1 MSIKNKNV
9 ENIKQDLNKEHANHT
24 KGKWYAEEM
33 SATGLA
39 VADKIKQSLDSTKKN
54 LDTIASTEQKD
65 IYNKKRSAL
74 QIDIEK
80 YTKNLGTRDYI
91 RRHSAIINDLAHKI
105 DNTENAAI
113 NIIKQIQTKA
123 ETKQQLDTINKKE
136 WGKNYFNEGKD
147 GSITLTNAVN
157 KPKIH
162 EVLWDEL
169 IKTWQTRKID
179 YSTCRNQSIKT
190 RMEAAIWWSSCYL
203 IKGKDKQWND
213 TFVLQ
218 SRENGTMTILDQRA
232 LIREWVK
239 LTPPWSYTLDDTHK
253 EKVSFKKANYEALFS
268 DLETTQ
274 PKFAKKID
282 TLERWRNNF
291 FELTE
296 KKLNERVKYAKEH
309 GRDLQT
315 KPVSKHTFWIGT
327 MMELHF
333 INGSAKVDKVFM
345 RKDKDFDGDMNLYD
359 MMDRNESEL
368 LTYLTKRIQAK
379 RSETKKF
386 EKKEIIKQ
394 ETTDE
399 MSRELL
405 EQVNHG
411 LWLLEKLSDGLIQ
424 KEGNAVIFS
433 WDKYIRSFKQ
443 AVTNLQH
450 TLAETWELNI
460 EETIQLLTKRYVSY
474 IQDLPENKIYATV
487 IAKYKLLFA
496 DVIQWN
502 KVKAHAALRKL
513 ANATEIIG
521 DSSSAWFLRDEIINT
536 EYEQWD
542 QKHENIEI
550 ENTIYDR
557 HLKNI
562 KKKFELTG
570 NESKDKIIKQNID
583 ALYEQKGKGQ
593 QWILNVLIAQDI
605 LPQWTKLDTDEKLW
619 WKISKWPIRKL
630 CMEMQ
635 EFLKEQTK
643 AEEQFVW
650 ENYKDITA
658 KYRQEL
664 ATLQQKTV
672 ASDSDLARMQEIEL
686 LLLPENQETLEALIE
701 IWNEATKEQIKY
713 QGIAWVLWNNLTKRL
728 AEKWW
733 GFRWTNADILN
744 DSYGLRG
751 RWDFSDENVAMTRA
765 WAKMLAEEMVFM
777 AITAA
782 LIASGIWAGAGAALA
797 TTRIWK
803 RWARWA
809 KAFTKLKNSKKVQKL
824 WKLLDKNKIT
834 RVWKEWAKTM
844 IQAAPWAVTRWS
856 IHQILSTT
864 YRGEWDNNFKT
875 HTVELLKKIGM
886 YSILWAIGKLR
897 MSNRY
902 QQLFESWWSKTLKES
917 WYIWTILMEELGI
930 EGAHR
935 LTNTAFGLKMTE
947 EEIIEGLIYWL
958 AFEWLW
964 LFWRYWKSAKF
975 TIMQGGKWQVK
986 DGNKTTNLDPKVEI
1000 DKAFKE
1006 NVKANIEQQ
1015 FSRYNRNS
1023 DQLKLNN
1030 FNKWYEKQSKYE
1042 LQILQAQE
1050 LLRSINDI
1058 NLTGE
1063 LRVLRDA
1070 WDIVTLSPNDIKRVQ
1085 WIIWAKADTI
1095 RWDKSLNKLASYLDS
1110 KLSGVKNHI
1119 NTPLPISKESS
1130 NIKSQMERS
1139 TKQSNY
1145 AWELLSAMDM
1155 LWKIEDN
1162 WLPDAMK
1169 KLKNADQNNPVR
1181 KNDIIA
1187 LQKELW
1193 ITGRD
1198 IDGVLWPKTLKKL
1211 ETHLHNMNV
1220 NKITKEDFL
1229 ITKGLLRED
1238 AIKNWIG
1245 DKKAFYTEAK
1255 ANGWKLTIDG
1265 VEYMVRQWRDRI
1277 EIATAW
1283 VWWWKKPLS
1292 DLQKSD
1298 LFRKYQEQKVQEFIN
1313 NHPDIKYAKIIDDAV
1328 VNNNKA
1334 KVKQSISI
1342 AEKQLTEIT
1351 IEGVNIPPAVATYFK
1366 NNPISESVAKKL
1378 TPEDIRSIDDF
1389 LTSDA
1394 YKNGA
1399 IVKWNIV
1406 WKNPEEVVKRF
1417 LDDAVAKRVEA
1428 PARVEAKAWDVVKV
1442 VESSWSKKPFDLAKS
1457 ADDIAAQA
1465 FKEVPANTTLAK
1477 SRVKEFGIR
1486 LWKNAIWPSM
1496 KFIADAVTWLRSIE
1510 IKFPSLKDQIAKISK
1525 TLESMRIDRS
1535 IKKINAMQWKN
1546 AQEKINFLEK
1556 FDIDNASNGELI
1568 ALYKM
1573 TWWQWDPL
1581 DWAVVTLK
1589 DWTNTLQTRLKSEI
1603 NDNINTLRKMIPKAQ
1618 TAPKNAI
1625 EQQHR
1630 EITDPKDID
1639 IYLNLAGYGQYDYS
1653 KTGKL
1658 NRFKRELVYE
1668 VEQSPIASK
1677 IDRGKRFD
1685 GSSNTVMYN
1694 KDPYGN
1700 NVFTIMVYD
1709 AFGRSTSQ
1717 SLFFRLEG
1725 LSKNPQKIQEIKEI
1739 TAAYFIK
1746 NFDPEFSQGGHYQ
1759 VAFWKKSELTDPKV
1773 ILEFE
1778 NKIKKALSNTEVKH
1792 TKIERINHD
1801 FRKSPEVK
1809 LLNQEIVIQPKKWE
1823 LFEMSLGNTNYKLYQ
1838 NNAWTMMYVIPW
1850 NPPKQVAL
1858 TIWKEYKIWR
1868 DHLELTGEIKDQ
1880 KISRNHMSIKVDKDG
1895 NISIKDL
1902 NSTNKTH
1909 LRKVHNKENISSWL
1923 EISIQKNR
1931 IEWFNKV
1938 KLSEISKDFVKNFG
1952 QPKHSIDINW
1962 NKLYVTD
1969 ALMYHWRKFLVWYS
1983 NTGELRMFYRS
1994 WSEAEWRSCPWLRIV
2009 YSKLEIDWY
2018 SYETTT
2024 KIESRINTFFDTLET
2039 KTISKDPIEYSY
2051 EYSYKRDGKW
2061 YNRRV

>member
-1 MSIKNKNV
+1 MSIENKSV

-39 VADKIKQSLDSTKKN
+39 VADKIKQSLDSTKN
-54 LDTIASTEQKD
+54 DLDTIASTEQTEQKD

-74 QIDIEK
+74 QADIKE
-80 YTKNLGTRDYI
+80 YTKNLGTRDYM

-105 DNTENAAI
+105 DNTEDEVIKIIEQLKIKDEVKQNIDQI
-113 NIIKQIQTKA
+113 NY
-123 ETKQQLDTINKKE
+123 KKT
-136 WGKNYFNEGKD
+136 YFQENKD
-147 GSITLTNAVN
+147 GSITLTSATNQ
-157 KPKIH
+157 PTIH
-162 EVLWDEL
+162 EVLWTWL
-169 IKTWQTRKID
+169 IKSWQTRKID
-179 YSTCRNQSIKT
+179 YSTCTNQSIKT

-203 IKGKDKQWND
+203 IKGNDKQWND

-274 PKFAKKID
+274 PKFAEKIN
-282 TLERWRNNF
+282 TLEKWSDNF
-291 FELTE
+291 FKRTE
-296 KKLNERVKYAKEH
+296 EKLDYRVKYARDH
-309 GRDLQT
+309 GRELQT
-315 KPVSKHTFWIGT
+315 EPVSKHTFWIGT

-333 INGSAKVDKVFM
+333 INASAKLDKVFM
-345 RKDKDFDGDMNLYD
+345 RKDQDFWGDTNLYD
-359 MMDRNESEL
+359 MMDANETEL
-368 LTYLTKRIQAK
+368 LTYLTKRIQTK
-379 RSETKKF
+379 RSESKKF
-386 EKKEIIKQ
+386 AKKEIINQ
-394 ETTDE
+394 QQAEWLDWET
-399 MSRELL
+399 MQ
-405 EQVNHG
+405 QVDYG

-424 KEGNAVIFS
+424 KEGNNIIYS
-433 WDKYIRSFKQ
+433 WDRAIRSFKQ
-443 AVTNLQH
+443 TIENIQH
-450 TLAETWELNI
+450 TLSETWKLDINA
-460 EETIQLLTKRYVSY
+460 TIQLLTEHYARYIASTKWATAAHATY
-474 IQDLPENKIYATV
+474 KPLFQDI
-487 IAKYKLLFA
+487 
-496 DVIQWN
+496 IQWN
-502 KVKAHAALRKL
+502 NAKAHAALRKL
-513 ANATEIIG
+513 ANASEVLG
-521 DSSSAWFLRDEIINT
+521 DSSAAGFLRDEIIKTQFQEWNWNK
-536 EYEQWD
+536 QND
-542 QKHENIEI
+542 LKI

-562 KKKFELTG
+562 REKFELTG
-570 NESKDKIIKQNID
+570 NESKDGIIKQNID
-583 ALYEQKGKGQ
+583 ALYEQKWEGQ

-650 ENYKDITA
+650 ENYEDITA

-686 LLLPENQETLEALIE
+686 LLLPENQKTLEALIE

-797 TTRIWK
+797 TTRVAK
-803 RWARWA
+803 RWTRWA
-809 KAFTKLKNSKKVQKL
+809 KTFTKLKNSDKVKKL
-824 WKLLDKNKIT
+824 WTLLNKNKIT

-844 IQAAPWAVTRWS
+844 IQAAPWAVTRWA
-856 IHQILSTT
+856 IHQSLATT
-864 YRGEWDNNFKT
+864 YRGEWDNDFKT
-875 HTVELLKKIGM
+875 QTVELLKKIGM
-886 YSILWAIGKLR
+886 YAILWAVGKLR

-964 LFWRYWKSAKF
+964 LFGRYWKSAKY

-986 DGNKTTNLDPKVEI
+986 DGNKTTNIDPKVEI
-1000 DKAFKE
+1000 DKALKE
-1006 NVKANIEQQ
+1006 NVKANVEQQ
-1015 FSRYNRNS
+1015 FSRYNRNP

-1030 FNKWYEKQSKYE
+1030 FNKWYEQQSKYE

-1050 LLRSINDI
+1050 LLRSIDDKM
-1058 NLTGE
+1058 LTGE

-1085 WIIWAKADTI
+1085 RIIWAKADTI

-1169 KLKNADQNNPVR
+1169 KFKNADLNNPVR
-1181 KNDIIA
+1181 KDDIIA

-1193 ITGRD
+1193 LTGKD

-1211 ETHLHNMNV
+1211 ETYLQNMNV

-1229 ITKGLLRED
+1229 ITKDLLRED

-1546 AQEKINFLEK
+1546 AQEKISFLEK

-1618 TAPKNAI
+1618 TAPKKPI

-1639 IYLNLAGYGQYDYS
+1639 IYLNLAGHGQYDYS

-1668 VEQSPIASK
+1668 AEQSPIASK
-1677 IDRGKRFD
+1677 LI
-1685 GSSNTVMYN
+1685 VE
-1694 KDPYGN
+1694 
-1700 NVFTIMVYD
+1700 NVLM
-1709 AFGRSTSQ
+1709 
-1717 SLFFRLEG
+1717 
-1725 LSKNPQKIQEIKEI
+1725 
-1739 TAAYFIK
+1739 
-1746 NFDPEFSQGGHYQ
+1746 
-1759 VAFWKKSELTDPKV
+1759 
-1773 ILEFE
+1773 
-1778 NKIKKALSNTEVKH
+1778 EV
-1792 TKIERINHD
+1792 
-1801 FRKSPEVK
+1801 
-1809 LLNQEIVIQPKKWE
+1809 
-1823 LFEMSLGNTNYKLYQ
+1823 
-1838 NNAWTMMYVIPW
+1838 VIP
-1850 NPPKQVAL
+1850 
-1858 TIWKEYKIWR
+1858 
-1868 DHLELTGEIKDQ
+1868 
-1880 KISRNHMSIKVDKDG
+1880 
-1895 NISIKDL
+1895 
-1902 NSTNKTH
+1902 
-1909 LRKVHNKENISSWL
+1909 
-1923 EISIQKNR
+1923 
-1931 IEWFNKV
+1931 
-1938 KLSEISKDFVKNFG
+1938 
-1952 QPKHSIDINW
+1952 
-1962 NKLYVTD
+1962 
-1969 ALMYHWRKFLVWYS
+1969 
-1983 NTGELRMFYRS
+1983 
-1994 WSEAEWRSCPWLRIV
+1994 
-2009 YSKLEIDWY
+2009 
-2018 SYETTT
+2018 
-2024 KIESRINTFFDTLET
+2024 
-2039 KTISKDPIEYSY
+2039 
-2051 EYSYKRDGKW
+2051 
-2061 YNRRV
+2061 